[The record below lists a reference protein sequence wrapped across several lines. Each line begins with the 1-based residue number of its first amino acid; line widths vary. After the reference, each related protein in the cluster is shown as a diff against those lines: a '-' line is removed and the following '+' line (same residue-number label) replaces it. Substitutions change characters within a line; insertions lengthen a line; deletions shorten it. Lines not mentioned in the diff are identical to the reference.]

1 LLAGASE
8 ESPVGSAIAEWA
20 RARGWA
26 LTIGAGEG
34 EIPGLR
40 AAVAVTQDEAPT
52 GSIAASANIEVI
64 VVDPAGITPSENV
77 STIGGSL
84 RRDQA
89 GFLAGVLA
97 GLASQTGWV
106 GRIDGTGGEQEAI
119 YRSSFVHGLRYGCA
133 RCQLI
138 SAAVG
143 EANVDF
149 FRANGTDVVW
159 AVPGPAADAALAA
172 LAEGGW
178 WVVWSE
184 HPPSGVAEERLV
196 GGVGLRPE
204 AVLGAALDW
213 MMAGESGRD
222 WPYDLSV
229 GSMGLADLNS
239 AALSPG
245 RQRIAAAA
253 VQALASGALDTGID
267 PLTGEER

>member
-1 LLAGASE
+1 
-8 ESPVGSAIAEWA
+8 
-20 RARGWA
+20 
-26 LTIGAGEG
+26 
-34 EIPGLR
+34 LR

-97 GLASQTGWV
+97 GLASQSGGV

-119 YRSSFVHGLRYGCA
+119 YQASFVHGLRYGCA
-133 RCQLI
+133 RCRLI
-138 SAAVG
+138 SATVG

-149 FRANGTDVVW
+149 FRANGADVVW
-159 AVPGPAADAALAA
+159 AVPGPGVEAALAA

-184 HPPSGVAEERLV
+184 HPPSGVAEERLA

-204 AVLGAALDW
+204 AVLGAALDS

-222 WPYDLSV
+222 WPYELSN